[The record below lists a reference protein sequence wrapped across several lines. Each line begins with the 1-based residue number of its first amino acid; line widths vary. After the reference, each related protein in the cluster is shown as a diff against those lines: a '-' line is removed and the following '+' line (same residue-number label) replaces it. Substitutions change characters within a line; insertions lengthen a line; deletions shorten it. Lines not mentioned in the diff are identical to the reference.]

1 MSLAIVS
8 AIIVGATTL
17 ICCPFIRQLCEAIE
31 NVQSEKSKLKNDINT
46 ENCVTNANTNSSAK
60 SEQVQQNVPI
70 KPPRV
75 FKLSCEKGE
84 SMTMCKE
91 KNFPPEFR
99 VNCDPTSYDN
109 GRLLKLVD
117 QVFAI
122 TTAVISYLESREEAG
137 LQAVTTFLKS
147 HSSSLPVSNE
157 LQKQTP
163 VSGIVIDSSKSVSQ
177 IPELEVPTISI
188 TGSKTNLKN
197 LQNNYSLANHA
208 VIEDN
213 EIDYL
218 QLPTHTK
225 FAQDMKSKEKDRNY
239 MQSTLKIDSK
249 SKKKNTLFKK
259 LRKCVQPLSTKFR
272 QYFCRKRQK
281 QEKC

>member
-109 GRLLKLVD
+109 G
-117 QVFAI
+117 
-122 TTAVISYLESREEAG
+122 
-137 LQAVTTFLKS
+137 S

-197 LQNNYSLANHA
+197 LQNNYSSLANHA